1 MVRVIF
7 LENIEDNKA
16 GDVKVVAD
24 GYARNFL
31 FRRGV
36 AKVATEEE
44 LKNLETKIEKI
55 KKEEEEK
62 VKGAEKLSQKLSK
75 EVLTL
80 EEEVNDEGHL
90 YGSVTNREI
99 AEKLHEAG
107 YEIDSG
113 EIEVLDPI
121 KEIGEY
127 TVNVKVGHGVET
139 KLKVKIDRKKE

>member
-1 MVRVIF
+1 MVKVIF
-7 LENIEDNKA
+7 LENVEDSKV
-16 GDVKVVAD
+16 GDVKEVAD

-31 FRRGV
+31 FKRGI

-44 LKNLETKIEKI
+44 LKNLETKIEKL

-62 VKGAEKLSQKLSK
+62 VKGAEKMSQKLSK
-75 EVLTL
+75 EAIIL
-80 EEEVNDEGHL
+80 EEEVNEEGHL

-113 EIEVLDPI
+113 EIEILDPI

-139 KLKVKIDRKKE
+139 VLKVKIDRKKE